1 VVESEGNVNRILRYT
16 SLTVFTALSLPA
28 FVGAEVSR
36 VEVLSRRDVAAGRS
50 FGSTGPY
57 EQITSQLHFL
67 IDPAN
72 KRNQVITDLDKATR
86 NAAGK
91 IELTT
96 DLVILRPRDA
106 SRGNGIALFDIVN
119 RGRGVAF
126 PKFDA
131 PTPPGGTPQDE
142 FGDGFLLNRGYT
154 IVQVGWEFDAR
165 REGAIRF
172 DPPRAN
178 GVIGFARATFIPT
191 SKGVDATVGDLA
203 GYMPSNP
210 AAAENTLTV
219 QDAPQAPATTIPRA
233 KWRLAGNV
241 VTLEGGFEPGRIYE
255 LAYTAEAPPI
265 AGLGFAVVRDAAS
278 WVKFAPDAIVSA
290 KYTLAFGSSQT
301 GRYLR
306 EFLYDGFSTDE
317 RNRQAFDAVW
327 PHLTGASGVNL
338 NRRWSTPTSLSSDV
352 ATFFPFSDMKQRD
365 PVTGVEEGL
374 LENAR
379 AGEHQPKVF
388 WTNTPTEY
396 WEKASALLTTTPDGS
411 KDLSLPPNV
420 RVYSLAG
427 TQHDPGRFPPASS
440 NGQLADNPTDY
451 MWAMRALLVGME
463 RWLRDGVAPPA
474 SRYPRRQDGTLV
486 PVANVAFP
494 DLPGVTSPLKV
505 LPGARGVNSLVS
517 KNGGAGT
524 PLPLLVSQV
533 DKDGNELGGLRLPEV
548 VVPLATTAGWNFRK
562 AEIGGTHLLFP
573 LLGSYIPFASTRSER
588 ERTHDPRPSIEE
600 RYTSREAFLKRI
612 QDAAAPLVKDGYLLA
627 DDVPALV
634 KRAGDHW
641 DWLAKR
647 PSNTTSLADR

>member
-1 VVESEGNVNRILRYT
+1 M
-16 SLTVFTALSLPA
+16 ALSLPA

-57 EQITSQLHFL
+57 EQITGRLYFL
-67 IDPAN
+67 IDPSN

-91 IELTT
+91 IELST

-119 RGRGVAF
+119 RGRGVAL

-131 PTPPGGTPQDE
+131 PTSTGATPQDE

-154 IVQVGWEFDAR
+154 IVQVGWEFDVR

-191 SKGVDATVGDLA
+191 SKGADATVGDLA

-210 AAAENTLTV
+210 AAVENTLTV

-265 AGLGFAVVRDAAS
+265 AALGFAVMRDAAS

-388 WTNTPTEY
+388 WTDTPTEY

-420 RVYSLAG
+420 RLYSLAG

-440 NGQLADNPTDY
+440 NGQLLDNPTDY

-486 PVANVAFP
+486 PVANMAFP

-517 KNGGAGT
+517 RNGGAGA

-641 DWLAKR
+641 DWLTKR
-647 PSNTTSLADR
+647 PSNTTSRADR